1 MTILTRWLSLCVAVL
16 ATWFGLGSVATA
28 AVEPAPSPIALHA
41 YDYPHHAA
49 ATAHTT
55 IVRGPPTAH
64 DSGATYSGADYWSR
78 DASARQSGG
87 ADGPATA
94 YTAPQQ
100 VLHDAPAT
108 GTTTRHARNAGG
120 DLRALPGARVA
131 ANAAPRALNAS
142 TRVAPWA
149 GSTLSRL
156 SREGEVMYRVYGGGA
171 GKAGSWLTPINPVSS
186 AAARQGLALPAENAA
201 LYVSKVTLPGGVRM
215 QVGTAGS
222 AFGQPG
228 GWAQAQLLERI
239 PLSSFG
245 KGVPLQ

>member
-1 MTILTRWLSLCVAVL
+1 MRNSIGRLVAAVIAAVL
-16 ATWFGLGSVATA
+16 TLLAAPVAEAFAFAPAESPSFYVYAGHHHPALVTGVVTERGPPATHDTTTTDGGLRSLGDLARPNGPTTPATYAYNDLGQLAQIARGCNLAEERADGATA
-28 AVEPAPSPIALHA
+28 ALAV
-41 YDYPHHAA
+41 
-49 ATAHTT
+49 
-55 IVRGPPTAH
+55 VKR
-64 DSGATYSGADYWSR
+64 SG
-78 DASARQSGG
+78 
-87 ADGPATA
+87 
-94 YTAPQQ
+94 
-100 VLHDAPAT
+100 
-108 GTTTRHARNAGG
+108 
-120 DLRALPGARVA
+120 VA
-131 ANAAPRALNAS
+131 ANTAPKALAAS
-142 TRVAPWA
+142 SRVAPWA
-149 GSTLSRL
+149 GSSLSRL

-171 GKAGSWLTPINPVSS
+171 GKAGSWITPINPISS